1 LRQFDFPDNRYGL
14 VVPTQSGT
22 STAENINTMG
32 IHSRGSGWSSAN
44 KYYQVDTTLTVEEQ
58 ILQVEDMIVDEGA
71 LEFAFEGIRFY
82 DLMRV
87 ALRRNDA
94 DYLAERVALRS
105 GVEDAAL
112 RIRLQDYTNWYLYW
126 NWTGLEIAE

>member
-1 LRQFDFPDNRYGL
+1 
-14 VVPTQSGT
+14 
-22 STAENINTMG
+22 
-32 IHSRGSGWSSAN
+32 
-44 KYYQVDTTLTVEEQ
+44 
-58 ILQVEDMIVDEGA
+58 
-71 LEFAFEGIRFY
+71 
-82 DLMRV
+82 MRV

>member
-1 LRQFDFPDNRYGL
+1 
-14 VVPTQSGT
+14 
-22 STAENINTMG
+22 
-32 IHSRGSGWSSAN
+32 
-44 KYYQVDTTLTVEEQ
+44 
-58 ILQVEDMIVDEGA
+58 VEDMIVDEGA